1 MKTIIGKYNSADV
14 YTDLIEE
21 SAEVQIK
28 QLCDQPFTKDCRIA
42 IMPDVHAG
50 AGCVIGFTA
59 NLGDLVIPNLIGV
72 DIGCGMLVVC
82 LGKTEM
88 DNRELDNIIH
98 NHVPAGMNTHD
109 VAAVSYP
116 ALRDLHCYNDL
127 KNVSRIECSLGT
139 LGGGNHFIEIQQ
151 DDDGMCGIMLHSGS
165 RHFGNIVG
173 QYFNKIAH
181 ELNDK
186 WFSQVPT
193 EWNLPFLPVDT
204 DEGKRY
210 LTWMQLCMDFAYEN
224 RAVMLGKV
232 KEVFTKNIFK
242 HTGITPEF
250 SNEINCHHN
259 YAALENHFGKN
270 VWVHRKGA
278 IRAREGDMGIIPGAM
293 GSYSYIVRGKGCADS
308 FMSSSHGAG
317 RAYSRTAAMDKFSV
331 ESVMVDLKQQNVIL
345 AKNKKSDV
353 AEESRFAYKDI
364 NDVMANQ
371 QSLTE
376 PVKRLFTVGV
386 VKG

>member
-139 LGGGNHFIEIQQ
+139 LGGGNHFIEV
-151 DDDGMCGIMLHSGS
+151 DVDDGNQYLVIHTGS
-165 RHFGNIVG
+165 RN
-173 QYFNKIAH
+173 
-181 ELNDK
+181 
-186 WFSQVPT
+186 
-193 EWNLPFLPVDT
+193 
-204 DEGKRY
+204 
-210 LTWMQLCMDFAYEN
+210 
-224 RAVMLGKV
+224 LGKQV
-232 KEVFTKNIFK
+232 AEQCISRLDYGKKYCTESITVDEQALQRAIVRALNRFNVEDEATYLLLMKSTIGEAVGINGSSDEIDLLERRIDALNKRMLDLVSLSVQEGDDAENHEDDFKNISTQIEQLTK
-242 HTGITPEF
+242 RIT
-250 SNEINCHHN
+250 
-259 YAALENHFGKN
+259 
-270 VWVHRKGA
+270 A
-278 IRAREGDMGIIPGAM
+278 IRESESENGDFQARLKEIQDIIDKRRENKDIYDD
-293 GSYSYIVRGKGCADS
+293 SIVRQMVECIKVYHD
-308 FMSSSHGAG
+308 G
-317 RAYSRTAAMDKFSV
+317 R
-331 ESVMVDLKQQNVIL
+331 LQIIL
-345 AKNKKSDV
+345 GGGYEL
-353 AEESRFAYKDI
+353 EEYLEK
-364 NDVMANQ
+364 
-371 QSLTE
+371 
-376 PVKRLFTVGV
+376 
-386 VKG
+386 

>member
-139 LGGGNHFIEIQQ
+139 LGGGNHFIEV
-151 DDDGMCGIMLHSGS
+151 DVDDGNQYLVIHTGS
-165 RHFGNIVG
+165 RN
-173 QYFNKIAH
+173 
-181 ELNDK
+181 
-186 WFSQVPT
+186 
-193 EWNLPFLPVDT
+193 
-204 DEGKRY
+204 
-210 LTWMQLCMDFAYEN
+210 
-224 RAVMLGKV
+224 LGK
-232 KEVFTKNIFK
+232 
-242 HTGITPEF
+242 
-250 SNEINCHHN
+250 
-259 YAALENHFGKN
+259 
-270 VWVHRKGA
+270 
-278 IRAREGDMGIIPGAM
+278 
-293 GSYSYIVRGKGCADS
+293 
-308 FMSSSHGAG
+308 
-317 RAYSRTAAMDKFSV
+317 
-331 ESVMVDLKQQNVIL
+331 Q
-345 AKNKKSDV
+345 V
-353 AEESRFAYKDI
+353 AEHYQQLAYDTLIGKHQ
-364 NDVMANQ
+364 A
-371 QSLTE
+371 
-376 PVKRLFTVGV
+376 
-386 VKG
+386 